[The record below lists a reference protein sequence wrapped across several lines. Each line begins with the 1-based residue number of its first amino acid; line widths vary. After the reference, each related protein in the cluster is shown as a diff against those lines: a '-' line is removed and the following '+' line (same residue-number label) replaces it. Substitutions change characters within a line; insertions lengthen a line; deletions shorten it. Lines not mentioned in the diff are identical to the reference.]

1 MRILN
6 WQERG
11 TMGRSTRIL
20 CAGILM
26 LATTLAGAAEWKPAK
41 NIEILIASGAGGG
54 QDKTGRMVQQ
64 AMQAKQ
70 LAANST
76 VVNKPGGG
84 GSIAWSYLNQQ
95 AGDGHYIAITPS
107 ALMTNQI
114 LGNSSLMYTDYTPL
128 ALLNTQYV
136 TVSVRA
142 DSPIR
147 TIRDLMERLKKDPES
162 VSISVGSRRGDANHI
177 TISMV
182 AKAAGAD
189 VRKLKV
195 IVFKSGAEPI
205 PALLGGHVD
214 ILLGAGNNV
223 LSQMETGKVRVL
235 GISAPQ
241 RLSGVLAEVPTL
253 REQGV
258 DAVVPVWL
266 AAIGP
271 RSMARPQ
278 IAFWD
283 GVFANIV
290 KTDEWKAGLKTSL
303 MEPTYMSSAETR
315 KFFVAQYDELKQV
328 LSELGLAK

>member
-6 WQERG
+6 WQRRKMPG
-11 TMGRSTRIL
+11 TGTRIL
-20 CAGILM
+20 CAGVLM
-26 LATTLAGAAEWKPAK
+26 MAATVTNAAEWKPAK
-41 NIEILIASGAGGG
+41 NIEIVIASGAGGG

-70 LAANST
+70 LAANSV

-84 GSIAWSYLNQQ
+84 GTIAWSYLNQQ
-95 AGDGHYIAITPS
+95 AGDGHYISIAPS
-107 ALMTNQI
+107 ALMTNQL
-114 LGNSSLMYTDYTPL
+114 LGNSTLMYSDYTPL

-136 TVSVRA
+136 TVSVRV

-195 IVFKSGAEPI
+195 VVFKSGAEPI

-258 DAVVPVWL
+258 DVVVPVWL

-271 RSMARPQ
+271 RDMNAAQ
-278 IAFWD
+278 IAYWD
-283 GVFANIV
+283 SVFANVV
-290 KTDEWKAGLKTSL
+290 KTDEWRAGLKTSL
-303 MEPTYMSSAETR
+303 MEGTYMSSAETR
-315 KFFVAQYDELKQV
+315 KFFAAQYGELKQV
-328 LSELGLAK
+328 LTELGLAK

>member
-1 MRILN
+1 MQILK
-6 WQERG
+6 WQGRDTTGRG
-11 TMGRSTRIL
+11 ACIL
-20 CAGILM
+20 CAGFLM
-26 LATTLAGAAEWKPAK
+26 VAATLAGAAEWKPAK
-41 NIEILIASGAGGG
+41 NIEIVIASGAGGG

-70 LAANST
+70 LAANSV

-84 GSIAWSYLNQQ
+84 GTIAWSYLNQQ
-95 AGDGHYIAITPS
+95 AGDGHYISIAPS
-107 ALMTNQI
+107 ALMTNQL
-114 LGNSSLMYTDYTPL
+114 LGNSTLMYSDYTPL

-136 TVSVRA
+136 TVSVRV

-147 TIRDLMERLKKDPES
+147 TIRDLMDRLKKDPES

-195 IVFKSGAEPI
+195 VVFKSGAEPI

-223 LSQMETGKVRVL
+223 LSQMDTGKVRVL

-258 DAVVPVWL
+258 DVVVPVWL

-271 RSMARPQ
+271 REMTAAQ
-278 IAFWD
+278 IAYWD
-283 GVFANIV
+283 NVFANVV
-290 KTDEWKAGLKTSL
+290 KTDEWRAGLKTSL
-303 MEPTYMSSAETR
+303 MEGTYLSSAETR
-315 KFFVAQYDELKQV
+315 KFFAAQYSELKQV
-328 LSELGLAK
+328 LTELGLAK